1 MEEICE
7 LTAVDVK
14 RRDERIGRR
23 SVHVVVE
30 YDNTG
35 RINSRYGIIVLIW
48 IFVECQH
55 KEVDRKE
62 KNDRAM
68 DIHPPFD
75 NYYCFTYVET
85 SE

>member
-35 RINSRYGIIVLIW
+35 RINSRYGIMFRIW
-48 IFVECQH
+48 IFRFLGVELSRVSKH
-55 KEVDRKE
+55 KIE
-62 KNDRAM
+62 
-68 DIHPPFD
+68 
-75 NYYCFTYVET
+75 
-85 SE
+85 

>member
-35 RINSRYGIIVLIW
+35 RINSRYGIM
-48 IFVECQH
+48 F
-55 KEVDRKE
+55 
-62 KNDRAM
+62 
-68 DIHPPFD
+68 
-75 NYYCFTYVET
+75 
-85 SE
+85 